1 MEILIDL
8 SKNNFI
14 FRIIVV
20 SFISTVII
28 INEMSDLMQRI
39 NSSKPTF
46 YLTIIMFVGFTILG
60 LIHKLRRN

>member
-20 SFISTVII
+20 SFISTII
-28 INEMSDLMQRI
+28 LINEVSDLIQKI
-39 NSSKPTF
+39 NSSSAIF
-46 YLTIIMFVGFTILG
+46 YLNIIMFIVFTVLGF
-60 LIHKLRRN
+60 IHKLRRN

>member
-39 NSSKPTF
+39 NSSSAIF
-46 YLTIIMFVGFTILG
+46 YLSIIMFIVFTVLG